1 MTDSELK
8 GILDSAEAFWR
19 RVSEDN
25 GTELK
30 VRPKRKRP
38 PQLAF
43 KPHIMHSN
51 GLYHIQYMNQ
61 LSGELY
67 TLHSSSPTDV
77 YRQLIDA
84 INHGMDWDRIL
95 SGDFLYIDYVLMFLP
110 SGIFALL
117 PPLVQEAYE

>member
-1 MTDSELK
+1 MTDSELM
-8 GILDSAEAFWR
+8 GVLDSAEEFWR
-19 RVSEDN
+19 KVSVDN
-25 GTELK
+25 GTDPK

-38 PQLAF
+38 PQLAL
-43 KPHIMHSN
+43 KPRIMHSN

-61 LSGELY
+61 LTGELY
-67 TLHSSSPTDV
+67 TLHSTSPTDV